1 MAYGSVVSLISGAIL
16 WNPVI
21 FFPAV
26 VLTYSLTFLSGL
38 VCDFIGWAFDRP
50 DSDPSPPAG
59 NPTTEDSSVVQTNP
73 PAGDRREH

>member
-26 VLTYSLTFLSGL
+26 ILTYSLTLLSGL

-50 DSDPSPPAG
+50 DPDL
-59 NPTTEDSSVVQTNP
+59 NP
-73 PAGDRREH
+73 PAGERRDE